1 MNLLLPSPPLAVEAN
16 FPFHF
21 VFTPRF
27 FTSLKGFVMQWIR
40 TLLSFIFMHATSEEE
55 QRKLFSRPND
65 QKALCMSVYCGLL
78 RNRLHF
84 LFTLHA
90 CRACIGKRPSN
101 IRSLAQARI
110 HLRVSL
116 SLDPKRGGK
125 FQERS
130 YFNNHFQ
137 ILLLMC

>member
-65 QKALCMSVYCGLL
+65 QKALCMCPSIADCYATVCTFYLHSTLAEHALGRGHRILDLL
-78 RNRLHF
+78 RKRVFIYVYHYHLIQNVEESF
-84 LFTLHA
+84 S
-90 CRACIGKRPSN
+90 GK
-101 IRSLAQARI
+101 
-110 HLRVSL
+110 V
-116 SLDPKRGGK
+116 
-125 FQERS
+125 
-130 YFNNHFQ
+130 
-137 ILLLMC
+137 IL